1 VANGWV
7 PALATEGRAQASS
20 LYTLLY
26 YGGSSVLGYAVGV
39 PFTAAG
45 WNGAVLC
52 IAGLIVAVVVLAL
65 TFLPRAAASCR

>member
-1 VANGWV
+1 MCGQS
-7 PALATEGRAQASS
+7 TRKKMEGRAQASS

-26 YGGSSVLGYAVGV
+26 YGDSSVLGYAVGV

-52 IAGLIVAVVVLAL
+52 IAGLIVAAVVLAL